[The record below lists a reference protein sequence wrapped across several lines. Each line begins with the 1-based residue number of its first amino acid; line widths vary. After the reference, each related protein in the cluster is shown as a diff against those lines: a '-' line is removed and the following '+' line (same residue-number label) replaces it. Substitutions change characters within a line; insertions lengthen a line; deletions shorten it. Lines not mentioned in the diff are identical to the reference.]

1 MANLTPAERER
12 LAIDGM
18 GWPRGWLV
26 EALPDECIF
35 FETEDQAIQCRNH
48 YIAPPNIPIYEAY
61 QADGYYLPVAGYLP
75 DHDIEQ
81 AMGLLDAM
89 DAKEYAVRLEPF
101 PRPGLGQYAV
111 SFRKGKYVLDTDKVE
126 VGPIAE
132 AICRAVLAALE
143 VK

>member
-1 MANLTPAERER
+1 MAELTTAERKW
-12 LAIDGM
+12 LATEGM
-18 GWPRGWLV
+18 GWHEGKANKRTCYIDVTLLAKGAMCYVAEW
-26 EALPDECIF
+26 LPDRDIKQA
-35 FETEDQAIQCRNH
+35 FE
-48 YIAPPNIPIYEAY
+48 
-61 QADGYYLPVAGYLP
+61 
-75 DHDIEQ
+75 
-81 AMGLLDAM
+81 LLMAM

-111 SFRKGKYVLDTDKVE
+111 SFRKGRYVLDTDKVE